1 MARVW
6 VEFAIRVVDRIFL
19 CFCDFINPRAAEGG
33 PRGSGVTGR
42 AIWWCYSD
50 NSSEVAGR
58 NFFFPIGMGQGS
70 VPACLARVSL
80 RFVDLD
86 YRSKSYDTIF
96 LLLFKG

>member
-1 MARVW
+1 MCTSKAQT
-6 VEFAIRVVDRIFL
+6 EKS
-19 CFCDFINPRAAEGG
+19 NPRAAEGG

-50 NSSEVAGR
+50 NSSEAAGR
-58 NFFFPIGMGQGS
+58 NFFLPIGMGQGS

-86 YRSKSYDTIF
+86 YRSKSYDTPV
-96 LLLFKG
+96 LQVRQRRHAMSGGAMY